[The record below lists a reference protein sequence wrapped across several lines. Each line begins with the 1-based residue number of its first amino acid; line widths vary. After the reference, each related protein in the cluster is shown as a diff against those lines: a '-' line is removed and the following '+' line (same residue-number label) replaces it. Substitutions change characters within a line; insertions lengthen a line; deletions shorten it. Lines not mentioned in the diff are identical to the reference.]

1 MRRLF
6 VLSIAFPIIMALHV
20 SAQPSSSPVT
30 ERRIEPTT
38 DLRIRN
44 LYGKVVVE
52 SQSDVAQGKLE
63 ASSSDGVEDS
73 EIRVTSKSSR
83 TQVEIRSSK
92 PGKRID
98 LKIIL
103 PERLS
108 VNIETAEGEIKF
120 IGLFS
125 SVIAKSTTGSITT
138 DMPMGGS
145 SYRFTW
151 GSSRPRI
158 VSENPVGLGRELT
171 GGRHEISG
179 RFSSRSEQRGDAET
193 MSGPSKVD
201 FYTER
206 GVMLINVA
214 LSDAPSEI
222 GERPLSESAKRIIL
236 TGDSVLT
243 DAIRR
248 AAPKGFAEFSSGL
261 TGNRTAPSFARSSP
275 QERVRKGSLIVQV
288 VDSENRAVRGL
299 SRDDF
304 DIFIGDERV
313 EIESVIS
320 QSEPFDV
327 VLLLDVSGSVDDYLD
342 FVRGAAGS
350 FLQTVSDRDRVAIY
364 SFNEELNRLSDF
376 SKDKSALASVLFD
389 LEAGGGTALYDSIAL
404 VLTDGMPSSRS
415 ERTAII
421 ILSDGDDNKSFVN
434 LKSLNSVIEESST
447 LIYPLYVPTW
457 LALASRRDSADSA
470 LDPSRERYMT
480 LTSKA
485 QAEGE
490 RLARLS
496 GGVYYPIKKVEEI
509 QKAYDDIV
517 TRLRSSYTVT
527 YKPVLNR
534 DAGMPS
540 GRTRVEVKRKD
551 VTVTFRGASAVLSR

>member
-1 MRRLF
+1 
-6 VLSIAFPIIMALHV
+6 MALHV

>member
-1 MRRLF
+1 
-6 VLSIAFPIIMALHV
+6 
-20 SAQPSSSPVT
+20 
-30 ERRIEPTT
+30 
-38 DLRIRN
+38 
-44 LYGKVVVE
+44 
-52 SQSDVAQGKLE
+52 
-63 ASSSDGVEDS
+63 
-73 EIRVTSKSSR
+73 
-83 TQVEIRSSK
+83 
-92 PGKRID
+92 
-98 LKIIL
+98 
-103 PERLS
+103 
-108 VNIETAEGEIKF
+108 
-120 IGLFS
+120 
-125 SVIAKSTTGSITT
+125 
-138 DMPMGGS
+138 
-145 SYRFTW
+145 
-151 GSSRPRI
+151 
-158 VSENPVGLGRELT
+158 
-171 GGRHEISG
+171 
-179 RFSSRSEQRGDAET
+179 
-193 MSGPSKVD
+193 
-201 FYTER
+201 
-206 GVMLINVA
+206 MLINVA

-304 DIFIGDERV
+304 DIFIGDEGV